1 MRDTVYQ
8 PYPGGPPPADQRPPA
23 PASVR
28 YAVWLMYAGA
38 AASLLKVTAVLVT
51 WGTVRTAMRLALK
64 NGARHV
70 TPAPTASQ
78 LNAGITTT
86 LAVVVVTGLIAAGLW
101 IFLARATRSGSGRA
115 RVTGTVLFA
124 LDTAALLIGPPD
136 VGLRGAGALLARA
149 GTVLV
154 WLAGL
159 GAVVFLWQ
167 RESSA
172 FLAAPPA
179 R

>member
-8 PYPGGPPPADQRPPA
+8 PYPGGLPPGAQRPPA

-28 YAVWLMYAGA
+28 HAAWLMYAGA
-38 AASLLKVTAVLVT
+38 AASLLKVGADLVT
-51 WGTVRTAMRLALK
+51 WGTVRTAMRLALRD
-64 NGARHV
+64 GARHV

-78 LNAGITTT
+78 LNAGITMT
-86 LAVVVVTGLIAAGLW
+86 LTLVAVTGLIATGLW
-101 IFLARATRSGSGRA
+101 IFLARAIRNGSGGA
-115 RVTGTVLFA
+115 RVTGTIFFA
-124 LDTAALLIGPPD
+124 LDTVALLIGPPD
-136 VGLRGAGALLARA
+136 VGLRGAGVLLARA

-167 RESSA
+167 RKSSA
-172 FLAAPPA
+172 FLAGPPA

>member
-38 AASLLKVTAVLVT
+38 AASLLKVTADLVT

-115 RVTGTVLFA
+115 PRRSSGPLGLAHA
-124 LDTAALLIGPPD
+124 LPATWSIGSAGIGCRARLQQLRQPPRRCRNSR
-136 VGLRGAGALLARA
+136 RGGR
-149 GTVLV
+149 
-154 WLAGL
+154 
-159 GAVVFLWQ
+159 
-167 RESSA
+167 RH
-172 FLAAPPA
+172 
-179 R
+179 